1 MLKNSEFNRLV
12 ANPQDTSIATTKLLS
27 SGGHNAKLDKHFSD
41 DFYFE
46 DLNLS
51 TLVGLNSR
59 SRETNA
65 IDMSFTIFEPNGC
78 TLIDRLIS
86 VTTDIAG
93 AGEDN
98 YLSMP
103 YLIQIDFLGYDTQ
116 GTPQKIPDIT
126 KIIPI
131 NLTEM
136 KIKPDLAGTRYTVR
150 AIPFNHNAMTS
161 SVGAMPTNAE
171 IKAKTVEEL
180 FVSSSAP
187 NFDIAGK
194 IDESTAARDAL
205 ESAKTDTQI
214 AAADAKLKDSTAKLN
229 QPTPASSLADALNVW
244 QKYLAKEGIIEVAD
258 EFNFKFPPEIAK
270 STVILPQLNPVQDV
284 PTTNEKTKKDPTD
297 LALANSVRNGIAA
310 AASSTGVYRI
320 FAGSSITNILSQ
332 VVRHSS
338 FIRDQIEIW
347 ENKQK
352 QKEAQKIATDAAKK
366 YAVQAAVAGA
376 TGGTGSVALE
386 LAANSGGVP
395 GVPGAAGGV
404 PGVPGAASGEGRESD
419 QEDSSKTENIL
430 KWFKVVPK
438 IELGPFDKIRNMY
451 SKKITYE
458 VSIYDSP
465 NPRYPGAPQGQAEEK
480 DAVKEY
486 NYWYTGKNTDILNVD
501 INFDTAFYTAVSLPA
516 STFATNEVR
525 QVIGTGNNDQT
536 GSQSVV
542 SSERLLQLRKTG
554 LPFPPVRL
562 PSKQL
567 ADMAATT
574 KSAIDKKAIAVED
587 LADSLMS
594 RNRGDMVVMRLDILG
609 DPDFIKQDG
618 LFGSNDKKESVKT
631 KNGSLLTDYERVI
644 VKFNFTYP
652 EDWTRE
658 EGLLRPKKPTVF
670 EGLYAV
676 NKVDSI
682 FERGN
687 FKQNLEMYRLY
698 ETDYKP
704 IPKAASTWQGGLDGV
719 GGDKLL
725 KMAAGV

>member
-1 MLKNSEFNRLV
+1 MLKNSEFNKLV
-12 ANPQDTSIATTKLLS
+12 ANPRDSTIATTKLLS
-27 SGGHNAKLDKHFSD
+27 SGGYSAKLDKHFSD

-86 VTTDIAG
+86 VATDIAG
-93 AGEDN
+93 EGEDN

-103 YLIQIDFLGYDTQ
+103 YLIQIDFLGYNTE
-116 GTPQKIPDIT
+116 GTPQKIPKIT

-187 NFDIAGK
+187 TFGIEEEVNK
-194 IDESTAARDAL
+194 RIDANRALASAR
-205 ESAKTDTQI
+205 TDKQI
-214 AAADAKLKDSTAKLN
+214 DAADTKVKDSTRNK
-229 QPTPASSLADALNVW
+229 PIPASSLADALNIW
-244 QKYLAKEGIIEVAD
+244 QKYLAKEGIIGVAD

-284 PTTNEKTKKDPTD
+284 PTTNEKTKKDPAE
-297 LALANSVRNGIAA
+297 LALANSIRNGIAA

-347 ENKQK
+347 ENKK
-352 QKEAQKIATDAAKK
+352 KKSNTDALTK
-366 YAVQAAVAGA
+366 AAVNAAIPLAANAVAPGVGGA
-376 TGGTGSVALE
+376 ALE

-395 GVPGAAGGV
+395 GVPGGAGGIPGTPAAG
-404 PGVPGAASGEGRESD
+404 RED
-419 QEDSSKTENIL
+419 GQEDSSKTENIL
-430 KWFKVVPK
+430 KWFKIVPK

-458 VSIYDSP
+458 VLIYDSP
-465 NPRYPGAPQGQAEEK
+465 NPRYPGAPQGQAAEA

-501 INFDTAFYTAVSLPA
+501 INFDTAFYTAVSLPSSA
-516 STFATNEVR
+516 FENNKVR
-525 QVIGTGNNDQT
+525 PPIDGGDSQT
-536 GSQSVV
+536 GSQAPISN
-542 SSERLLQLRKTG
+542 ERLLQLRKTG

-567 ADMAATT
+567 ADISAAT
-574 KSAIDKKAIAVED
+574 KSAVDKKSVAVED

-618 LFGSNDKKESVKT
+618 LFGATDKKESVKT
-631 KNGSLLTDYERVI
+631 ENGSLLTDYERVI

-652 EDWTRE
+652 EDWNRE
-658 EGLLRPKKPTVF
+658 EGLLKPKKSTVF

-698 ETDYKP
+698 ETEYQP
-704 IPKAASTWQGGLDGV
+704 PPKAASSWQGGLDGV